1 MEMKRNLLLLLVPL
15 AWPTFGIAGSAPQ
28 QPSAGLVW
36 QQSERT
42 NAEDAFNFSRFTSVG
57 KFITPL
63 HDIVPNR
70 PALVVDCIPAKV
82 SSRGRGTFLAG
93 NLLVGTT
100 LKIVYVEPEI
110 IRGINYFPMVAVR
123 YHTDNAKD
131 EQQKWSPGSDK
142 TSASI
147 DKDSLKKILRARTFA
162 ITADDNRGSQ
172 VTMQFDMPDP
182 TLVEEACHVDEHKR

>member
-1 MEMKRNLLLLLVPL
+1 MKSNLLLLLVSL
-15 AWPTFGIAGSAPQ
+15 ACPTLGIAGSAPQ
-28 QPSAGLVW
+28 QPSSGLVW

-42 NAEDAFNFSRFTSVG
+42 NASEAFTFSRFTLVG
-57 KFITPL
+57 KFLSPL
-63 HDIVPNR
+63 PDAVPNR
-70 PALVVDCIPAKV
+70 PALVVDCIP
-82 SSRGRGTFLAG
+82 
-93 NLLVGTT
+93 
-100 LKIVYVEPEI
+100 
-110 IRGINYFPMVAVR
+110 GINYFPMVAVR

-131 EQQKWSPGSDK
+131 ENQKWSPGLDK

-147 DKDSLKKILRARTFA
+147 DKDLLKKILRSRTFA

>member
-1 MEMKRNLLLLLVPL
+1 VKRNLLLLLVPL
-15 AWPTFGIAGSAPQ
+15 ASPTLAIAGPAPQ
-28 QPSAGLVW
+28 QPSSGLVW

-42 NAEDAFNFSRFTSVG
+42 NTAEAYTFSRFTLVD
-57 KFITPL
+57 KFLTPL
-63 HDIVPNR
+63 PDVDPNR
-70 PALVVDCIPAKV
+70 PALVVDCIPAKE
-82 SSRGRGTFLAG
+82 SRRGKGTFLAG
-93 NLLVGTT
+93 NLFVGTT
-100 LKIVYVEPEI
+100 LKIAYVEPEE

-131 EQQKWSPGSDK
+131 EEQKWSPGSDK

-147 DKDSLKKILRARTFA
+147 DKHSLKKILRARTFA
-162 ITADDNRGSQ
+162 ITADDTRGSQ

>member
-1 MEMKRNLLLLLVPL
+1 MKTNLLLLVVPL
-15 AWPTFGIAGSAPQ
+15 ACPTLGIAGSAPQ
-28 QPSAGLVW
+28 QPSSGLVW

-42 NAEDAFNFSRFTSVG
+42 NAADAFNFSRFTLVG
-57 KFITPL
+57 KFLTPL
-63 HDIVPNR
+63 HDVVPNR
-70 PALVVDCIPAKV
+70 PALVVDWIPARE
-82 SSRGRGTFLAG
+82 SPRRRGTFLAG

-100 LKIVYVEPEI
+100 LKIVYVEPEE
-110 IRGINYFPMVAVR
+110 IRGTNYFPMVAVR

-131 EQQKWSPGSDK
+131 QEQKWPPGSDK

-147 DKDSLKKILRARTFA
+147 DKGSLKKILRARTFA

-182 TLVEEACHVDEHKR
+182 TLVEEACRVDEHKG

>member
-1 MEMKRNLLLLLVPL
+1 MKTNLLLLLVPL
-15 AWPTFGIAGSAPQ
+15 VCPTFGIAGSAPQ
-28 QPSAGLVW
+28 PPSSGLVW

-42 NAEDAFNFSRFTSVG
+42 NAAEAYTFSRFMLVG
-57 KFITPL
+57 KFLTPL
-63 HDIVPNR
+63 TDVVPNR
-70 PALVVDCIPAKV
+70 PALVVDCIPAKE
-82 SSRGRGTFLAG
+82 SPRDKGTFLAG

-100 LKIVYVEPEI
+100 LKIVYVEPEE

-131 EQQKWSPGSDK
+131 QEQKWSPGSNN

-147 DKDSLKKILRARTFA
+147 DKSLLKKILRARTFA

-172 VTMQFDMPDP
+172 VAMQFDIPDP
-182 TLVEEACHVDEHKR
+182 TLVEEACHVNEHKG